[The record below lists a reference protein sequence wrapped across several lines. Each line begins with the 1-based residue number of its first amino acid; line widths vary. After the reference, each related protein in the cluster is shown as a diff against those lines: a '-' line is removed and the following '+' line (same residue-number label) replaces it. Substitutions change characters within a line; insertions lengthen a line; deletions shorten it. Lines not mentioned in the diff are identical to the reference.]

1 MTNPIL
7 NAPYVTTPP
16 ATLAA
21 EALAIAETL
30 APGLTSLPANLIGDM
45 NSTST
50 GALVIQNQALVDLVN
65 SVSPYTANA
74 TILYQLGNVY
84 GVQQGIGSN
93 TSVYVVFTGTPGYVI
108 NPGFIVSDGTYQ
120 YQLQDSTVIGN
131 SGASA
136 AAYCLAL
143 VSGTWAVPANSVTQI
158 VTVVPFGV
166 SLSVNNTTAGT
177 PGASAQ
183 SLADYQAQVIQAGQ
197 AVSTGIGTLVRTT
210 LQNVS
215 GVQAR
220 LISFR
225 QVSGGWQVLVGG
237 GDPYAVANAIYQS
250 MFNIFDLQGA
260 ASIGSTETITIND
273 YPDAY
278 TIKYVIP
285 TAQSVTMTVNWTT
298 IAGSNF
304 VANSV
309 VTAAVQPAIA
319 AYVNS
324 IYVGKTMSLLE
335 LQQTFIAATASIL
348 DPTTLATLT
357 FTVQIN
363 GMGVSPS
370 GVLFAGDPEGF
381 FYAVASGITVSNS

>member
-183 SLADYQAQVIQAGQ
+183 SLAD
-197 AVSTGIGTLVRTT
+197 
-210 LQNVS
+210 
-215 GVQAR
+215 
-220 LISFR
+220 FK
-225 QVSGGWQVLVGG
+225 
-237 GDPYAVANAIYQS
+237 P
-250 MFNIFDLQGA
+250 
-260 ASIGSTETITIND
+260 
-273 YPDAY
+273 
-278 TIKYVIP
+278 K
-285 TAQSVTMTVNWTT
+285 
-298 IAGSNF
+298 
-304 VANSV
+304 
-309 VTAAVQPAIA
+309 
-319 AYVNS
+319 
-324 IYVGKTMSLLE
+324 
-335 LQQTFIAATASIL
+335 
-348 DPTTLATLT
+348 
-357 FTVQIN
+357 
-363 GMGVSPS
+363 
-370 GVLFAGDPEGF
+370 
-381 FYAVASGITVSNS
+381 

>member
-1 MTNPIL
+1 MTIELTNP
-7 NAPYVTTPP
+7 YTVTPP

-21 EALAIAETL
+21 EAFAIAESL
-30 APGLTSLPANLIGDM
+30 SPGITSLPANLIGDM
-45 NSTST
+45 NATSA
-50 GALVIQNQALVDLVN
+50 GSLAVAQSALVDLVN

-74 TILYQLGNVY
+74 PILYQLGNVY

-93 TSVYVVFTGTPGYVI
+93 TSVYVVFSGTPGFVI
-108 NPGFIVSDGTYQ
+108 NVGFTVSDGTYQ
-120 YQLQDSTVIGN
+120 YTVQDGGIINEFGVTP
-131 SGASA
+131 AL
-136 AAYCLAL
+136 YCLAT
-143 VSGTWAVPANSVTQI
+143 VSGSWAITANSVQQLITS
-158 VTVVPFGV
+158 VPFGINV
-166 SLSVNNTTAGT
+166 TCTNPNTGI
-177 PGASAQ
+177 PGAAAQ

-197 AVSTGIGTLVRTT
+197 AVSTGIGTLVRTA
-210 LQNVS
+210 LQNVT

-225 QVSGGWQVLVGG
+225 QVSAGWQILVGG

-250 MFNIFDLQGA
+250 MFNILDLQGA

-285 TAQSVTMTVNWTT
+285 TAQNVTMTVNWTT

-309 VTAAVQPAIA
+309 VTAAAQPAIA

-335 LQQTFIAATASIL
+335 LQQTFIEATASIL
-348 DPTTLATLT
+348 DPTTLANLT

-363 GMGVSPS
+363 GMGVEPS

-381 FYAVASGITVSNS
+381 FLAQSSGITVVQG

>member
-1 MTNPIL
+1 MTNPIIT
-7 NAPYVTTPP
+7 APYVTTPP

-21 EALAIAETL
+21 NALALAETL

-50 GALVIQNQALVDLVN
+50 GALIIQDQAVVDLVN

-84 GVQQGIGSN
+84 GVQQGVGSN

-108 NPGFIVSDGTYQ
+108 NPGVIVSDGTYQ
-120 YQLQDSTVIGN
+120 YQLQESTVIGV
-131 SGASA
+131 SGSSAS
-136 AAYCLAL
+136 AYCLAL
-143 VSGTWAVPANSVTQI
+143 VAGTWAVPVNSVTQI

-166 SLSVNNTTAGT
+166 TLTVTNPTTGT
-177 PGASAQ
+177 PGAAAQ
-183 SLADYQAQVIQAGQ
+183 SLDDYQAQVIQAGQ

-220 LISFR
+220 LVSFR

-250 MFNIFDLQGA
+250 MFNIIDLQGA
-260 ASIGSTETITIND
+260 LSAGSTETITVND
-273 YPDAY
+273 YPDN
-278 TIKYVIP
+278 YVITFVVP
-285 TAQSVTMTVNWTT
+285 AQQAVTMTINWTT

-309 VTAAVQPAIA
+309 VTAAVQPAIV

-324 IYVGKTMSLLE
+324 VVVGKTMSQLE
-335 LQQTFIAATASIL
+335 LQQAFLTATANII
-348 DPTTLATLT
+348 DPTTLSKLT

-363 GMGVSPS
+363 GIEVTPS
-370 GVLFAGDPEGF
+370 GVLFAGDPEAY
-381 FYAVASGITVSNS
+381 FYAVTSGITVSNS